1 MDVLC
6 QAGNVGEITSFSERA
21 KASLREA
28 LLDAA
33 TELLPERGYAAL
45 RMADVAT
52 RAGVSRQTVY
62 NEFGN
67 KAALV
72 QAVVLR
78 TTSEFLEG
86 IRHRVKH
93 SENLLAG
100 IHQAVV
106 YTIEHARQNRLAAA
120 ALGTRT
126 PGTEAVE
133 DLLPLLTTKGEPILT
148 AATELAAE
156 QYREFEPALSA
167 ASATLLAE
175 TVVRLS
181 LSHLVM
187 PSHTADEAAA
197 AVVAVL
203 APAIRSLT
211 TGSSTID

>member
-1 MDVLC
+1 
-6 QAGNVGEITSFSERA
+6 VGEVTSFTERT

-33 TELLPERGYAAL
+33 TDLLPERGYAAL
-45 RMADVAT
+45 RMADVAA

-67 KAALV
+67 KAALA
-72 QAVVLR
+72 QAVTLR

-86 IRHRVKH
+86 IRQRLEDAETLVIAIHR
-93 SENLLAG
+93 
-100 IHQAVV
+100 AVV
-106 YTIEHARQNRLAAA
+106 YTIEHARENRLVAA
-120 ALGTRT
+120 ALGT
-126 PGTEAVE
+126 EAGE

-148 AATELAAE
+148 AAVELAAE
-156 QYREFEPALSA
+156 QYREYEPDLSSSA
-167 ASATLLAE
+167 AALLAE

-187 PSHTADEAAA
+187 PTHTADEAAA

-203 APAIRSLT
+203 APAIRRLT
-211 TGSSTID
+211 TDPSTME

>member
-1 MDVLC
+1 M
-6 QAGNVGEITSFSERA
+6 GEVTSFTERT

-33 TELLPERGYAAL
+33 TDLLPERGYAAL
-45 RMADVAT
+45 RMADVAA

-67 KAALV
+67 KAALA
-72 QAVVLR
+72 QAVTLR

-86 IRHRVKH
+86 IRQRLEDAETLVIAIHR
-93 SENLLAG
+93 
-100 IHQAVV
+100 AVV
-106 YTIEHARQNRLAAA
+106 YTIEHARENRLVAA
-120 ALGTRT
+120 ALGT
-126 PGTEAVE
+126 EAGE

-148 AATELAAE
+148 AAVELAAE
-156 QYREFEPALSA
+156 QYREYEPDLSSSA
-167 ASATLLAE
+167 AALLAE

-187 PSHTADEAAA
+187 PTHTADEAAA

-203 APAIRSLT
+203 APAIRRLT
-211 TGSSTID
+211 TDPSTME